1 MEETLKSR
9 LILILI
15 ILTVICFTGWLSS
28 CVNARQFKSGRQE
41 EISKRL
47 DAEEKLNKFLQDKP
61 ALEQKIKQLEKES
74 ADQKTALGTTQKTLE
89 QEQLVNMSL
98 KEELE
103 KLTKLKETLE
113 EDLKEA
119 LVAAKQAKPKMR

>member
-1 MEETLKSR
+1 MEEALKSR

-28 CVNARQFKSGRQE
+28 CVSARQFKSGRQE

-47 DAEEKLNKFLQDKP
+47 DAEEKLTKFTQDKP
-61 ALEQKIKQLEKES
+61 AVEQKINQLEKES
-74 ADQKTALGTTQKTLE
+74 TDQKTALDATQKALE
-89 QEQLVNMSL
+89 QEQLVNASL
-98 KEELE
+98 KEELQ
-103 KLTKLKETLE
+103 KLTKLKEALE

>member
-28 CVNARQFKSGRQE
+28 CVNARRFKSGRQE

-47 DAEEKLNKFLQDKP
+47 DAEEKLTKFMQDKP
-61 ALEQKIKQLEKES
+61 AVEQRLKQLEKES
-74 ADQKTALGTTQKTLE
+74 VDQKAALETTQKTLE